1 MRSAYRER
9 LRLPCL
15 GLVLTGVVP
24 LLTGCPASSPARADV
39 RTPAQLEWG
48 RQDVPPAW
56 PARDW
61 FRGFGSDELD
71 GMIDRAVEA
80 NLDLQAATQRV
91 VQADARARQAHA
103 AILPSVGID
112 GSDNYLAGHSSNGSY
127 HETDWSALLS
137 ASYEIDFW
145 GKNRAKANAAGFE
158 RLATRADHD
167 TVLLTTE
174 AGVADTYLEV
184 ISLRERLVT
193 ARANVDSARQLLAI
207 VQSRFKAGYAAPVD
221 VANQGGALASLA
233 TTIPQLEQSETQSL
247 TALALLLG
255 QPPEHFAVRA
265 QSLAALREPAVAP
278 GLPAE
283 LLRRRPDVARAE
295 ASLAAA
301 HADLQATRAALY
313 PSITLTAAGGVANP
327 AVNAAVNTLAGVGPT
342 LNLGASLA
350 QVVFDGGRLR
360 AQRDEAAGHE
370 QELLAGYRASV
381 LAALVDVENSLAAIA
396 RLDAAQND
404 QQQLLEQSERA
415 YEGARLRYQKGYG
428 DFLSVLEAQR
438 AVFAA
443 RDQFDQYRLAR
454 LQARVSLCKAL
465 GGGWQGGD
473 IDSRSALTVT
483 SSGKSP

>member
-15 GLVLTGVVP
+15 GLALASILP
-24 LLTGCPASSPARADV
+24 LLAACRAPPLRV
-39 RTPAQLEWG
+39 EVPTPAELEWA
-48 RQDVPPAW
+48 RRDVAVAW

-61 FRGFGSDELD
+61 FRGFGSEELD
-71 GMIDRAVEA
+71 ALIDRALEA
-80 NLDLQAATQRV
+80 NLDLQAAAERV
-91 VQADARARQAHA
+91 VEADARARQAHA
-103 AILPSVGID
+103 AILPSVGVA
-112 GSDNYLAGHSSNGSY
+112 GSDNYLAGHSANGSY

-167 TVLLTTE
+167 TVMLTTE
-174 AGVADTYLEV
+174 GGVADTYLQV
-184 ISLRERLVT
+184 VSLRERLVT

-221 VANQGGALASLA
+221 VANQSGALATLA
-233 TTIPQLEQSETQSL
+233 TTLPQLEQSETQSL

-255 QPPEHFAVRA
+255 QPPEHFDVRA
-265 QSLAALREPAVAP
+265 QSLEGLREPAVAP

-301 HADLQATRAALY
+301 HADLQAARAALY

-327 AVNAAVNTLAGVGPT
+327 AVNAAVNALAGAGPT
-342 LNLGASLA
+342 LNLGAALA

-370 QELLAGYRASV
+370 HELLVGYRSSV
-381 LAALVDVENSLAAIA
+381 LAALVDVENALSAIA
-396 RLDAAQND
+396 RLDAAQAD
-404 QQQLLEQSERA
+404 QQQLLAQSERA
-415 YEGARLRYQKGYG
+415 YEGARLRYEKGYG

-438 AVFAA
+438 AVFTA
-443 RDQFDQYRLAR
+443 RDQFAQYRLAR
-454 LQARVSLCKAL
+454 LQARVSLCKTL
-465 GGGWQGGD
+465 GGGWQVSD
-473 IDSRSALTVT
+473 IDARSALTAT
-483 SSGKSP
+483 EPGQQP

>member
-1 MRSAYRER
+1 MRNADGER

-15 GLVLTGVVP
+15 VVALASGVA
-24 LLTGCPASSPARADV
+24 LLAACRTQPARVEAA
-39 RTPAQLEWG
+39 TPAELEWA
-48 RQDVPPAW
+48 RHDVPAAW

-61 FRGFGSDELD
+61 FHGLGSEELD
-71 GMIDRAVEA
+71 QLVDRALEA
-80 NLDLQAATQRV
+80 NLDLQAATERV

-103 AILPSVGID
+103 AILPSVGVD
-112 GSDNYLAGHSSNGSY
+112 GSANYLAGHSANGSY

-158 RLATRADHD
+158 RLASQADHD
-167 TVLLTTE
+167 TVMLTTE
-174 AGVADTYLEV
+174 AGVADTYLEAV
-184 ISLRERLVT
+184 SLRERLVIG
-193 ARANVDSARQLLAI
+193 RANVESARQLLAI

-221 VANQGGALASLA
+221 VANQSGALASLA

-255 QPPEHFAVRA
+255 QPPEHFEVQA
-265 QSLAALREPAVAP
+265 QSLEALREPQVTP

-283 LLRRRPDVARAE
+283 LLRRRPDVAHAE

-301 HADLQATRAALY
+301 HADLQAARAALY

-327 AVNAAVNTLAGVGPT
+327 AVNAAVNSLAGAGPT
-342 LNLGASLA
+342 LNLGAALA

-381 LAALVDVENSLAAIA
+381 LAALVDVENALAAIA
-396 RLDAAQND
+396 RLDAARTD

-415 YEGARLRYQKGYG
+415 YEGARMRYQKGYG
-428 DFLSVLEAQR
+428 DFLGVLEAQR

-443 RDQFDQYRLAR
+443 RDQYAQYRLAR

-465 GGGWQGGD
+465 GGGWQVGD
-473 IDSRSALTVT
+473 IDARSAL
-483 SSGKSP
+483 SAASPGVRP